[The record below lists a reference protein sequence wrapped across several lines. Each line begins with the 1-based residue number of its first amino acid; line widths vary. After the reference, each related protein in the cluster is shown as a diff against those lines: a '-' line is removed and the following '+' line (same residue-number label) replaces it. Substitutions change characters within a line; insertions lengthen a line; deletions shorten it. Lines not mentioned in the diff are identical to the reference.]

1 MFILLI
7 GTFLQKQALHFHLSL
22 PSPGL
27 EAAPCCSGKSPGP
40 AIQVSPFTTLPVWL
54 WSRDSLSFPYLRLFI
69 IFKGNSEW
77 LSELSSW
84 RENNYN
90 QFEIPALI
98 SRSLQGI
105 HYFIFTVS
113 FKHWVLYLK
122 GTLGFGFYQ
131 QPNKQFQILKYKT
144 NVI

>member
-1 MFILLI
+1 M
-7 GTFLQKQALHFHLSL
+7 
-22 PSPGL
+22 
-27 EAAPCCSGKSPGP
+27 
-40 AIQVSPFTTLPVWL
+40 
-54 WSRDSLSFPYLRLFI
+54 
-69 IFKGNSEW
+69 IFKGNSEL

-84 RENNYN
+84 TENNYN

-105 HYFIFTVS
+105 HYFIFNVS

-131 QPNKQFQILKYKT
+131 QPN
-144 NVI
+144 